1 MPLRKF
7 CSSSRKYYWEMRF
20 GFGSCFHTCS
30 VSFSPLSYP
39 IGLQGPV
46 RVVRRSRSNPSFYF
60 RDCCR
65 PHLVSMDPSTQESV
79 PEKAIS
85 ESINTN
91 VSSTD
96 NAGRSPTMEQETG
109 KDAEA
114 ATPDTP
120 RFPETDLSR
129 GIVGWDSQDDPKNP
143 QNFPSGQKWGLLA
156 LMSGITFVS
165 PLASSMFSP
174 TISYVGADLGVQ
186 NEMLLSFSISIYL
199 LGYSVCNLLPIY
211 WEYVDRG
218 YSLVHSCSPP

>member
-1 MPLRKF
+1 
-7 CSSSRKYYWEMRF
+7 
-20 GFGSCFHTCS
+20 
-30 VSFSPLSYP
+30 
-39 IGLQGPV
+39 
-46 RVVRRSRSNPSFYF
+46 
-60 RDCCR
+60 
-65 PHLVSMDPSTQESV
+65 MDPPTQESV
-79 PEKAIS
+79 PEKTIP

-96 NAGRSPTMEQETG
+96 NRSLTAEKDT

-174 TISYVGADLGVQ
+174 TVSYVGEDLGVQ
-186 NEMLLSFSISIYL
+186 NETLLSFSISIYL
-199 LGYSVCNLLPIY
+199 LGYSVCIRLPI
-211 WEYVDRG
+211 
-218 YSLVHSCSPP
+218 